1 MTEKNELLI
10 TRIIAV
16 ALAVLFCVTVIV
28 NLIPDAAVTASSN
41 GPSEKQPSGS
51 SDASGK
57 KKVAFTFDDGPQ
69 APAEDL
75 ENGFYPYTMYILNKL
90 DELDMRATFFV
101 LGNRASTY
109 SNAISRAKSLGCEIG
124 SHTYDH
130 GTKFVDNGTPVSDE
144 TVKSVLKQASDA
156 IVAAGFDAPTLFRPV
171 GGAVNEHQLG
181 VIHGEGYITVGW
193 SVDSLDWDGRPSTGD
208 KLSDDPARNE
218 KYWNFVNSR
227 VDAMFAQIKDGDI
240 VLMHDIYMSSAD
252 IFILL
257 ADKLVENGFELVT
270 VSEILSDSIN
280 ANGKMPVMYTSS
292 KETLLGM
299 N

>member
-1 MTEKNELLI
+1 M
-10 TRIIAV
+10 
-16 ALAVLFCVTVIV
+16 AVLFTLTVMVT
-28 NLIPDAAVTASSN
+28 LIPDADVPASSSGSESSN
-41 GPSEKQPSGS
+41 GKTPHDPSV
-51 SDASGK
+51 K

-75 ENGFYPYTMYILNKL
+75 ENGFYPYTMYILDKL

-109 SNAISRAKSLGCEIG
+109 SNAISRALSLGCEIG

-130 GTKFVDNGTPVSDE
+130 QTKFVVNGTPVSDD
-144 TVKSVLKQASDA
+144 TVRGVLKQASDA
-156 IVAAGFDAPTLFRPV
+156 IVAAGFKAPELFRPV
-171 GGAVNEHQLG
+171 GGAANEHQLG
-181 VIHGEGYITVGW
+181 VIYAEGYLTVGW

-208 KLSDDPARNE
+208 KLSDDPERNA
-218 KYWNFVNSR
+218 KYWSFVNSR
-227 VDAMFAQIKDGDI
+227 VDSMFAQIKDGDI

-252 IFILL
+252 IFIRL

-270 VSEILSDSIN
+270 VSEILSDTIKE
-280 ANGKMPVMYTSS
+280 NGTEPVMYISS
-292 KETLLGM
+292 KETLSGM

>member
-1 MTEKNELLI
+1 MTEKFESLLMK
-10 TRIIAV
+10 IIAV
-16 ALAVLFCVTVIV
+16 AMAVLFCATVIV
-28 NLIPDAAVTASSN
+28 CLIPDATSPASKNNGSVSDGNTVT
-41 GPSEKQPSGS
+41 
-51 SDASGK
+51 SGK

-75 ENGFYPYTMYILNKL
+75 ENGFYPYTMYILDKL

-109 SNAISRAKSLGCEIG
+109 SNAITRAKSLGCEIG

-130 GTKFVDNGTPVSDE
+130 QTKFIENGTPVSDD

-156 IVAAGFDAPTLFRPV
+156 IAAASGEAPKLFRPV

-181 VIHGEGYITVGW
+181 VIHGEGYVTVGW

-208 KLSDDPARNE
+208 KLSSESARNE
-218 KYWNFVNSR
+218 KYWSFVNSR
-227 VDAMFAQIKDGDI
+227 VDSLLSQIEDGDI

-252 IFILL
+252 IFILR

-270 VSEILSDSIN
+270 VSEILAD
-280 ANGKMPVMYTSS
+280 ATKDGTRPVMYTSS

>member
-1 MTEKNELLI
+1 MTEKFEILLA
-10 TRIIAV
+10 RLIAV
-16 ALAVLFCVTVIV
+16 LMAVLLCVTVV
-28 NLIPDAAVTASSN
+28 VTLIPDTAVPASSN
-41 GPSEKQPSGS
+41 GDSENVNVNNNSGS
-51 SDASGK
+51 SK

-75 ENGFYPYTMYILNKL
+75 ENGFYPYTVYILDKL
-90 DELDMRATFFV
+90 DELDMRATFFI

-109 SNAISRAKSLGCEIG
+109 SAAISKAKSLGCEIG

-130 GTKFVDNGTPVSDE
+130 GTKFVENGTPVSDE

-193 SVDSLDWDGRPSTGD
+193 SVDSLDWDGRPSTAD

-218 KYWNFVNSR
+218 KYWSFVNSR
-227 VDAMFAQIKDGDI
+227 VDSLFAQIKDGDI

-257 ADKLVENGFELVT
+257 ADKLVESGFELVT
-270 VSEILSDSIN
+270 VSEILAD
-280 ANGKMPVMYTSS
+280 ATKDGTHPVMYTSS
-292 KETLLGM
+292 KDTLTGM

>member
-1 MTEKNELLI
+1 MTEKFESLLMK
-10 TRIIAV
+10 IIAV
-16 ALAVLFCVTVIV
+16 AMAVLFCATVIV
-28 NLIPDAAVTASSN
+28 CLIPDATAPASKNNGSVSDGNTVT
-41 GPSEKQPSGS
+41 
-51 SDASGK
+51 SGK

-75 ENGFYPYTMYILNKL
+75 ENGFYPYTMYILDKL

-109 SNAISRAKSLGCEIG
+109 SNAITRAKSLGCEIG

-130 GTKFVDNGTPVSDE
+130 QTKFIENGTPVSDE
-144 TVKSVLKQASDA
+144 TVKTVLKTASDA
-156 IVAAGFDAPTLFRPV
+156 IEAASGEAPKLFRPV

-181 VIHGEGYITVGW
+181 VIHGEGYVTVGW

-208 KLSDDPARNE
+208 KLSSESARNE
-218 KYWNFVNSR
+218 KYWSFVNSR
-227 VDAMFAQIKDGDI
+227 VDSLLSQIEDGDI

-270 VSEILSDSIN
+270 VSEILAD
-280 ANGKMPVMYTSS
+280 ATKDGTRPVMYTSS